1 MLDLAKMENLSI
13 KNSGTKPKNNK
24 VKLFN
29 VNILDV
35 KIRQNSNFR

>member
-13 KNSGTKPKNNK
+13 KNSGTKPKNK